1 MSKEIKH
8 FYEFGPFRVDPNQR
22 LLLRDNL
29 PVPLQP
35 KAFET
40 LLVLVRNSETVVLKD
55 DLMKSVWPDTFVEE
69 SNLTQNIFVLRK
81 TLGDAAGEHRY
92 IVTVPGRG
100 YRFTEKVRLVP
111 DQDDIVLQS
120 RSITRVVVDEEI
132 LPDATPAL
140 TAGRRYS
147 YSIAALVGIVVLGFA
162 GYWAWRLFRIG
173 SPASPGRVMLAVL
186 PFQNLTGDPGQEYF
200 ADGLT
205 EEMITQLGRL
215 RPEQLGVIART
226 SVMGYKHSDKRLDQI
241 GRELSVQYVLEGS
254 FRRAGDRLR
263 ITAQLIQVTDQSH
276 LWAQDY
282 DRMPRDVLTVQDD
295 VAVAVAQEIQHRLTP
310 QQRTDLTRART
321 VDPKAYEAYLKGRYE
336 WNKRTEASVRQSIQ
350 YFEQAIET
358 DPTYALAYA
367 GLADSYDIL
376 GTYEFVPPR
385 EAYPKAKE
393 AAEKALELDDSL
405 AEAHTALAFVHN
417 VYDWDWRRAEREF
430 KRALELNSNYATGHH
445 WYGAFLINRG
455 QFAEAEAE
463 LERAEHLDPLSL
475 IIVAEAGEPYY
486 FSREYDKAI
495 AHYQK
500 ALQLD
505 ENFWAAHFFL
515 GMAFEQKHDFTQAV
529 SELQAAVK
537 LSGGS
542 PPCDCSVG

>member
-1 MSKEIKH
+1 
-8 FYEFGPFRVDPNQR
+8 
-22 LLLRDNL
+22 
-29 PVPLQP
+29 
-35 KAFET
+35 
-40 LLVLVRNSETVVLKD
+40 LVRNSETVVLKD

-147 YSIAALVGIVVLGFA
+147 YSIAALVGIVVLVFA
-162 GYWAWRLFRIG
+162 GYWAWRHFRIG

-254 FRRAGDRLR
+254 FRRAGDR
-263 ITAQLIQVTDQSH
+263 
-276 LWAQDY
+276 
-282 DRMPRDVLTVQDD
+282 PRNSALT
-295 VAVAVAQEIQHRLTP
+295 
-310 QQRTDLTRART
+310 
-321 VDPKAYEAYLKGRYE
+321 
-336 WNKRTEASVRQSIQ
+336 
-350 YFEQAIET
+350 
-358 DPTYALAYA
+358 
-367 GLADSYDIL
+367 
-376 GTYEFVPPR
+376 
-385 EAYPKAKE
+385 
-393 AAEKALELDDSL
+393 
-405 AEAHTALAFVHN
+405 
-417 VYDWDWRRAEREF
+417 
-430 KRALELNSNYATGHH
+430 
-445 WYGAFLINRG
+445 
-455 QFAEAEAE
+455 
-463 LERAEHLDPLSL
+463 
-475 IIVAEAGEPYY
+475 
-486 FSREYDKAI
+486 
-495 AHYQK
+495 
-500 ALQLD
+500 
-505 ENFWAAHFFL
+505 
-515 GMAFEQKHDFTQAV
+515 
-529 SELQAAVK
+529 
-537 LSGGS
+537 
-542 PPCDCSVG
+542 

>member
-1 MSKEIKH
+1 M
-8 FYEFGPFRVDPNQR
+8 
-22 LLLRDNL
+22 
-29 PVPLQP
+29 
-35 KAFET
+35 
-40 LLVLVRNSETVVLKD
+40 
-55 DLMKSVWPDTFVEE
+55 
-69 SNLTQNIFVLRK
+69 
-81 TLGDAAGEHRY
+81 
-92 IVTVPGRG
+92 
-100 YRFTEKVRLVP
+100 
-111 DQDDIVLQS
+111 
-120 RSITRVVVDEEI
+120 
-132 LPDATPAL
+132 
-140 TAGRRYS
+140 
-147 YSIAALVGIVVLGFA
+147 
-162 GYWAWRLFRIG
+162 
-173 SPASPGRVMLAVL
+173 
-186 PFQNLTGDPGQEYF
+186 
-200 ADGLT
+200 
-205 EEMITQLGRL
+205 
-215 RPEQLGVIART
+215 
-226 SVMGYKHSDKRLDQI
+226 
-241 GRELSVQYVLEGS
+241 
-254 FRRAGDRLR
+254 
-263 ITAQLIQVTDQSH
+263 
-276 LWAQDY
+276 
-282 DRMPRDVLTVQDD
+282 
-295 VAVAVAQEIQHRLTP
+295 
-310 QQRTDLTRART
+310 TRART

-445 WYGAFLINRG
+445 WYGAFLITRG